1 MSIHTEINE
10 ALAAVH
16 MSTGKAATKI
26 YLGRTQINCLMQW
39 AFENQYIADLK
50 TANKEGDHRPEVM
63 GCLVYEVNDDNHCVA
78 V

>member
-16 MSTGKAATKI
+16 MNTGKAATKI
-26 YLGRTQINCLMQW
+26 YLGRNEMEKLMQW
-39 AFENQYIADLK
+39 AFENQYVSDPKMAK
-50 TANKEGDHRPEVM
+50 KEGVHRPEVM

-78 V
+78 A